1 MKEASSLLKK
11 SSKKLLNVKGLFRII
26 ISEINRLSRKGSLL
40 FVNKK
45 KQKNFVNYDFHVPA
59 CRRWIPVHSNKS
71 FLLLFFKKD
80 ASFLFC
86 NLLISLVMIRSSR

>member
-40 FVNKK
+40 FVNKN
-45 KQKNFVNYDFHVPA
+45 KQKKFVN
-59 CRRWIPVHSNKS
+59 
-71 FLLLFFKKD
+71 
-80 ASFLFC
+80 
-86 NLLISLVMIRSSR
+86 